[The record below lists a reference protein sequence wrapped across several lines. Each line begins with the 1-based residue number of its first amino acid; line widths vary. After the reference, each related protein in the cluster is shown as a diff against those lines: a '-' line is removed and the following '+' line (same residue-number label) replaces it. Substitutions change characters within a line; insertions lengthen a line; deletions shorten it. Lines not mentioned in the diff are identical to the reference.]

1 MPMHAGNTSSTPPST
16 APHQPCPPAAH
27 AASQAASAAITPPAT
42 LGILGGGQLGRM
54 LVHAAQRMGYG
65 TVVLD
70 PDPHCPAAQAS
81 QRHIVAAYN
90 DEAAWQQ
97 LQAASDAITTEFENV
112 PAAALEYLAQ
122 QRPNTTVS
130 PVSPPAQAVAKAQNR
145 LHEKQ
150 HFDRCAVPCA
160 PYRALASEADAAALP
175 PEIFPAIVKTA
186 RMGYDGKGQASAN
199 NAQEALHAWQ
209 QLGGVPC
216 VVEKKLA
223 LALECSVIIARSA
236 NGHVVHFEPQRN
248 VHHGG
253 ILATTYA
260 FAGAV
265 PAHLAQELVQ
275 ATARIAQGLDY
286 VGVLC
291 VEYFVLQDG
300 SWVVNEM
307 APRPHN
313 SGHYT
318 VDACTH
324 SQFDLQVRTAL
335 NLPLAPPRHHSPAI
349 LLNLLGDVWLDA
361 AGQPHTP
368 PWQQVLALPGVH
380 LHLYGKQTVKPGRKM
395 GHITVTAPTIDEVQH
410 QAAQV
415 AQLLGLPFAALTTS
429 L

>member
-1 MPMHAGNTSSTPPST
+1 MHTS
-16 APHQPCPPAAH
+16 PHHPAIH
-27 AASQAASAAITPPAT
+27 PPAT

-81 QRHIVAAYN
+81 QRHIVAAYD

-97 LQAASDAITTEFENV
+97 LQAACDAITTEFENV
-112 PAAALEYLAQ
+112 PAAALEHLAAHK
-122 QRPNTTVS
+122 

-150 HFDRCAVPCA
+150 HFDRCQVPCA
-160 PYRALASEADAAALP
+160 PYCALTSAADAAALP
-175 PEIFPAIVKTA
+175 PEIFPAILKTA

-199 NAQEALHAWQ
+199 DAQQALHAWQ

-216 VVEKKLA
+216 VVEKKLT

-236 NGHVVHFEPQRN
+236 DGHVVHFEPQRN

-265 PAHLAQELVQ
+265 PTHLAQELVQ

-335 NLPLAPPRHHSPAI
+335 GLPLVPPRHHSPAI

-361 AGQPHTP
+361 SGQPRTP

-380 LHLYGKQTVKPGRKM
+380 LHLYGKQDVKPGRKM
-395 GHITVTAPTIDEVQH
+395 GHITITAPTIDEVQN

-415 AQLLGLPFAALTTS
+415 AQLLGLPFEPIAV
-429 L
+429 

>member
-1 MPMHAGNTSSTPPST
+1 MHTS
-16 APHQPCPPAAH
+16 PHHPAIH
-27 AASQAASAAITPPAT
+27 PPAT

-54 LVHAAQRMGYG
+54 LVHAAQRMGYS

-81 QRHIVAAYN
+81 QRHIVAAY
-90 DEAAWQQ
+90 DDKAAWQQ
-97 LQAASDAITTEFENV
+97 LQAACDAITTEFENV

-122 QRPNTTVS
+122 QRPDKTVS
-130 PVSPPAQAVAKAQNR
+130 PVSPPASAVAKAQNR

-150 HFDRCAVPCA
+150 HFDRCQVPCA
-160 PYRALASEADAAALP
+160 PYRALTSAADAAALP
-175 PEIFPAIVKTA
+175 PELFPAILKTA

-199 NAQEALHAWQ
+199 DAQQALHAWQ

-236 NGHVVHFEPQRN
+236 DGHVVHFEPQRN
-248 VHHGG
+248 VHHDG

-260 FAGAV
+260 FAGTV
-265 PAHLAQELVQ
+265 PTHLAQELVQ

-307 APRPHN
+307 A
-313 SGHYT
+313 
-318 VDACTH
+318 
-324 SQFDLQVRTAL
+324 
-335 NLPLAPPRHHSPAI
+335 
-349 LLNLLGDVWLDA
+349 
-361 AGQPHTP
+361 
-368 PWQQVLALPGVH
+368 
-380 LHLYGKQTVKPGRKM
+380 
-395 GHITVTAPTIDEVQH
+395 
-410 QAAQV
+410 
-415 AQLLGLPFAALTTS
+415 
-429 L
+429 